1 MMQINESIAGEILI
15 YDYDTHTWKEIAQ
28 IDDSNVVNAST
39 KRQCCADGAFEIGGV
54 YGASLSLTFRLTD
67 ITRNQLRSSRIV
79 LRSKYAQEDDWEP
92 VGVFYVTR
100 VRAKGDVYTVTAEDG
115 MLWTDTDYVEGLL
128 AEQTNISSD
137 RPLDGYL
144 DNSHITRY
152 TGSVIPLITSGM
164 DNVAEWANFD
174 EISNGSYCNEYLCS
188 KVPVPCHVVYRT
200 SDGKVY
206 AGSDGKIYQC
216 RSADGEEWRPTS
228 QIAIV
233 KCCATSS
240 GYKSGC
246 ARDFYRWAAELAGG
260 FVTVGRDGR
269 MCLRQF
275 GMDSL
280 GEVEVSTSD
289 IEWNSADIS
298 DFQLWLQ
305 SVRLIPE
312 VTGVDSVDFG
322 MKEAGEIYDFDYKH
336 HATLQYKIE
345 SNPLLDGLCA
355 RYVSTGVLTDA
366 QPFAAALWRSFFN
379 SGRSGDR
386 VLQIRPFRATVHKPA
401 RFELGQRIVL
411 HYWDVH
417 ETEET
422 TYQSTI
428 TSVEWTFRGGHKIAC
443 GGENARMTG
452 GRVLTKSDRTT
463 RELLYRTR

>member
-28 IDDSNVVNAST
+28 IDDSNVVSAST

-79 LRSKYAQEDDWEP
+79 LRSKYAQEDDWDP

-115 MLWTDTDYVEGLL
+115 MLWTDTDWSKRLL
-128 AEQTNISSD
+128 AQLMNSFSD

-144 DNSHITRY
+144 DNNHMTLY
-152 TGSVIPLITSGM
+152 TGTVIPRLTSGM
-164 DNVAEWANFD
+164 DGVVEWANFD
-174 EISNGSYCNEYLCS
+174 EISNGSYCNEYLCGQD
-188 KVPVPCHVVYRT
+188 PVTH
-200 SDGKVY
+200 
-206 AGSDGKIYQC
+206 
-216 RSADGEEWRPTS
+216 EWSQTG

-233 KCCATSS
+233 KTCSASS

-312 VTGVDSVDFG
+312 VAGVASVDFG
-322 MKEAGEIYDFDYKH
+322 MEEAGEIYDFDYKH

-411 HYWDVH
+411 HYRDVH

-443 GGENARMTG
+443 GGENARMAA
-452 GRVLTKSDRTT
+452 GRMLTKSDRTT